1 MLRIEFDVPV
11 CIYFGKPG
19 RSRTVSSVFEAAY
32 CLKSEKWPA
41 RNAPL
46 SLIATA
52 ALDGAQIGQI
62 TAAEAREAFVNA
74 AWEAR
79 ILVEDQSHP
88 RPAPT
93 AAFASDAG

>member
-1 MLRIEFDVPV
+1 MLEIKFDAPV

-19 RSRTVSSVFEAAY
+19 RSRMVSSVFEASY

-46 SLIATA
+46 SLMAGD

-62 TAAEAREAFVNA
+62 TAAEAREAFIDA
-74 AWEAR
+74 ALEAK
-79 ILVEDQSHP
+79 ILVEGEPHDTHA
-88 RPAPT
+88 RT
-93 AAFASDAG
+93 AFMPDGG